1 MESDSASRFL
11 HTVVVV
17 VKGRDSHLSCLVV
30 SWSSCVAF
38 VCVSMSSCGRSK
50 EGASTKTLL
59 SVLVEGTE
67 SLSALTTSML
77 RELARK
83 NELGTVE
90 RTIS

>member
-1 MESDSASRFL
+1 
-11 HTVVVV
+11 
-17 VKGRDSHLSCLVV
+17 
-30 SWSSCVAF
+30 
-38 VCVSMSSCGRSK
+38 MSSCGRSK